1 MTPFQKWFR
10 SFMIA
15 CAGLFYD
22 VRITRSGKVYF
33 RLRDKKE
40 RHKALKKARALRK

>member
-1 MTPFQKWFR
+1 
-10 SFMIA
+10 MIA

-40 RHKALKKARALRK
+40 LHKARKRERAQG